1 MSGTLRMRVFLVVLL
16 IGSAAYM
23 LRDTISY
30 YTMDD
35 TEKEALIE
43 TGEMDDLR
51 RNIIHQGLD
60 LQGGMHV
67 VLEVDL
73 EELINTRVEASD
85 TEIQDLISS
94 SLAQATEEEQEF
106 FDVFAEKVEASN
118 IRLARYFPVY
128 EKGPNADVLE
138 ALEADARDAVDR
150 AEEIIRNRVD
160 QFGVSEPTI
169 QRKGDW
175 RIIVELAGISNQ
187 AQAREL
193 IQATALLEFV
203 LVQEDA
209 QLLNEVIRN
218 LDKAWAVDMGEDTVT
233 TSDAESFDGVD
244 AERSR
249 STQDDEVEDT
259 ETTEEEPTQSLAEVL
274 AGDEGDSLSITG
286 AGDINRP
293 FSSLINVGSN
303 TIWVPEENVR
313 SIKYKLQKPEIASA
327 VPSDSRLAW
336 GVSPRDI
343 TGDGRQ
349 HRALYLMKGN
359 AELTGDV
366 VTDARES
373 LGGFSGAEFVVHL
386 AMNDEGSR
394 EWTRITAGNV
404 GKRIAIVMDG
414 NVHMAGVIRDRIPDG
429 RTQIEG
435 LNDLQEAKK
444 LAVVLRAGA
453 LPAPMIIEEERT
465 IGASLG
471 ADSVSASTRAML
483 MGLALV
489 VVFMVIYYRGAGIVA
504 DMALF
509 LNLMFTLAVLS
520 TLNATLTLPGIAGLI
535 LTVGMAV
542 DANVLIFERIRE
554 ELRNAKTV
562 KKSIDDGFNR
572 ALTTIVDANLT
583 TILAAGVLWQFGTG
597 TVKGFATTLFWGI
610 LTSMITAIFITR
622 TVFMVM
628 TERKTMTKLSI

>member
-30 YTMDD
+30 YTMDE
-35 TEKEALIE
+35 TQKEALVE
-43 TGEMDDLR
+43 SGDMEKMR

-73 EELINTRVEASD
+73 EELIKTRVEDSD
-85 TEIQDLISS
+85 AEIDELISRT
-94 SLAQATEEEQEF
+94 LEDAQNNETEF
-106 FDVFAEKVEASN
+106 FQTFADNVEATN
-118 IRLARYFPVY
+118 IRLARYFPIY

-138 ALEADARDAVDR
+138 ALETDAKDAVDR

-160 QFGVSEPTI
+160 EFGVSEPTI

-175 RIIVELAGISNQ
+175 RIIVELAGISNE

-203 LVQEDA
+203 LVVEDA
-209 QLLNEVIRN
+209 QLLNEFIRN
-218 LDKAWAVDMGEDTVT
+218 IDKAWAAEMGEDVPDDTLDVVEAE
-233 TSDAESFDGVD
+233 TSSSEIA
-244 AERSR
+244 
-249 STQDDEVEDT
+249 
-259 ETTEEEPTQSLAEVL
+259 PSLADVL
-274 AGDEGDSLSITG
+274 AGDDGDSLSITG
-286 AGDINRP
+286 IGDISRP

-313 SIKYKLQKPEIASA
+313 SIKRKLKKPAILAT

-336 GVSPRDI
+336 GVSSRDI
-343 TGDGRQ
+343 SGDGLL
-349 HRALYLMKGN
+349 HRALYLMKGT

-373 LGGFSGAEFVVHL
+373 LGGFSGAEFVVHVS
-386 AMNDEGSR
+386 MNDEGSR
-394 EWTRITAGNV
+394 EWSKITAGNV

-414 NVHMAGVIRDRIPDG
+414 NVHMAGVIRDKISDG

-435 LNDLQEAKK
+435 MNDLQDAKK

-471 ADSVSASTRAML
+471 ADSVAAGTRAT
-483 MGLALV
+483 V
-489 VVFMVIYYRGAGIVA
+489 VGFIIVIIFMAIYYRGAGLVA
-504 DMALF
+504 DIALF
-509 LNLMFTLAVLS
+509 LNLAFTLAVLS
-520 TLNATLTLPGIAGLI
+520 TLNATMTLPGIAGLI

-583 TILAAGVLWQFGTG
+583 TILAAGVLWQFGSG
-597 TVKGFATTLFWGI
+597 TIKGFATTLFWGI
-610 LTSMITAIFITR
+610 LTSMITAIFVTR

-628 TERKTMTKLSI
+628 TERKTM

>member
-16 IGSAAYM
+16 VGSAAYM
-23 LRDTISY
+23 LKDTISY
-30 YTMDD
+30 YTMDE
-35 TEKEALIE
+35 TQKQALIE
-43 TGEMDDLR
+43 SGELDDMR

-73 EELINTRVEASD
+73 EELIKTRVEDSD
-85 TEIQDLISS
+85 AEIEALIST
-94 SLAQATEEEQEF
+94 SLAQAQAEELEF
-106 FDVFAEKVEASN
+106 FPTFTKNVNATN
-118 IRLARYFPVY
+118 IRLARYFPIY
-128 EKGPNADVLE
+128 EKGPNADVLD
-138 ALEADARDAVDR
+138 ALEADAKDAVDR

-160 QFGVSEPTI
+160 QFGVSEPII
-169 QRKGDW
+169 QRKGSW
-175 RIIVELAGISNQ
+175 RIVVELAGISNQ

-203 LVQEDA
+203 LVQEDP
-209 QLLNEVIRN
+209 QLLDEVIRN
-218 LDKAWAVDMGEDTVT
+218 IDKAWV
-233 TSDAESFDGVD
+233 AEM
-244 AERSR
+244 
-249 STQDDEVEDT
+249 DDESAEEDSEMVVADT
-259 ETTEEEPTQSLAEVL
+259 AAAELAVPSLADVL
-274 AGDEGDSLSITG
+274 SGADGDSLSITG
-286 AGDINRP
+286 TGDASRP

-313 SIKYKLQKPEIASA
+313 SIKRKLEHPNIARA
-327 VPSDSRLAW
+327 VSSDSRLAW
-336 GVSPRDI
+336 GVTPRDI
-343 TGDGRQ
+343 TGDGRM
-349 HRALYLMKGN
+349 HRALYLMKST

-373 LGGFSGAEFVVHL
+373 LGGFSGAEFVVHVD
-386 AMNDEGSR
+386 MNDEGSR
-394 EWTRITAGNV
+394 EWTKITAGNV

-414 NVHMAGVIRDRIPDG
+414 NVHMAGVIRDKIADG

-435 LNDLQEAKK
+435 MNDLQDAKK

-453 LPAPMIIEEERT
+453 LPAPMIIQEERT

-471 ADSVSASTRAML
+471 ADSVAAGTRATVF
-483 MGLALV
+483 GFILV
-489 VVFMVIYYRGAGIVA
+489 IIFMAIYYRGAGLVA
-504 DMALF
+504 DLALF
-509 LNLMFTLAVLS
+509 LNLGFTLAVLS

-554 ELRNAKTV
+554 ELRNGKTV
-562 KKSIDDGFNR
+562 KKAIDDGFNR

-583 TILAAGVLWQFGTG
+583 TILAAGVLWQFGSG

-622 TVFMVM
+622 TIFMVL

>member
-16 IGSAAYM
+16 VGSAAYM
-23 LRDTISY
+23 LKDTISY
-30 YTMDD
+30 YTMDE
-35 TEKEALIE
+35 TQKQALIE
-43 TGEMDDLR
+43 SGELDDMR

-73 EELINTRVEASD
+73 EELIKTRVEDSD
-85 TEIQDLISS
+85 AEIEALIST
-94 SLAQATEEEQEF
+94 SLAEAQTEEAEF
-106 FDVFAEKVEASN
+106 FPTFTKNVNATN
-118 IRLARYFPVY
+118 IRLARYFPIY
-128 EKGPNADVLE
+128 EKGPNADVLD
-138 ALEADARDAVDR
+138 ALEADAKDAVDR

-160 QFGVSEPTI
+160 QFGVSEPII
-169 QRKGDW
+169 QRKGSW
-175 RIIVELAGISNQ
+175 RIVVELAGISNQ

-203 LVQEDA
+203 LVQEDP
-209 QLLNEVIRN
+209 QLLDEVIRN
-218 LDKAWAVDMGEDTVT
+218 IDKAWV
-233 TSDAESFDGVD
+233 AEM
-244 AERSR
+244 
-249 STQDDEVEDT
+249 DDESAEEDSEMVVADT
-259 ETTEEEPTQSLAEVL
+259 AAAELAVPSLADVL
-274 AGDEGDSLSITG
+274 SGADGDSLSITG
-286 AGDINRP
+286 TGDASRP

-313 SIKYKLQKPEIASA
+313 SIKRKLEHPNIARA
-327 VPSDSRLAW
+327 VSSDSRLAW
-336 GVSPRDI
+336 GVTPRDI
-343 TGDGRQ
+343 TGDGRM
-349 HRALYLMKGN
+349 HRALYLMKST

-373 LGGFSGAEFVVHL
+373 LGGFSGAEFVVHVD
-386 AMNDEGSR
+386 MNDEGSR
-394 EWTRITAGNV
+394 EWTKITAGNV

-414 NVHMAGVIRDRIPDG
+414 NVHMAGVIRDKIADG

-435 LNDLQEAKK
+435 MNDLQDAKK

-453 LPAPMIIEEERT
+453 LPAPMIIQEERT

-471 ADSVSASTRAML
+471 ADSVAAGTRATVF
-483 MGLALV
+483 GFILV
-489 VVFMVIYYRGAGIVA
+489 IIFMAIYYRGAGLVA
-504 DMALF
+504 DLALF
-509 LNLMFTLAVLS
+509 LNLGFTLAVLS

-554 ELRNAKTV
+554 ELRNGKTV
-562 KKSIDDGFNR
+562 KKAIDDGFNR

-583 TILAAGVLWQFGTG
+583 TILAAGVLWQFGSG

-622 TVFMVM
+622 TIFMVL

>member
-1 MSGTLRMRVFLVVLL
+1 MSGTLRMRVFLVILL
-16 IGSAAYM
+16 IGSAFYM

-30 YTMDD
+30 YTMSE
-35 TEKEALIE
+35 TEMEASVE
-43 TGEMDDLR
+43 SGELDEIR

-73 EELINTRVEASD
+73 DELIKTRVEGSDQTIDRLITESLEEASENEVD
-85 TEIQDLISS
+85 
-94 SLAQATEEEQEF
+94 F
-106 FDVFAEKVEASN
+106 FKLFGQKVEAQN
-118 IRLARYFPVY
+118 LRLARYFPIY
-128 EKGPNADVLE
+128 EKGPNADVLD
-138 ALEADARDAVDR
+138 ALEADAKDAVDR

-160 QFGVSEPTI
+160 EFGVAEPTI
-169 QRKGDW
+169 QRQGSW
-175 RIIVELAGISNQ
+175 RIVVELAGISNQ

-203 LVQEDA
+203 LVQEDS

-218 LDKAWAVDMGEDTVT
+218 VDKAWAAEMGEDT
-233 TSDAESFDGVD
+233 S
-244 AERSR
+244 
-249 STQDDEVEDT
+249 EVVEELDEDT
-259 ETTEEEPTQSLAEVL
+259 ESEGTADTTLASDTETEEEVAPSLADVL
-274 AGDEGDSLSITG
+274 AGDDGDSLSITG
-286 AGDINRP
+286 AGDVNRP
-293 FSSLINVGSN
+293 FSSLIVVGSN

-313 SIKYKLQKPEIASA
+313 SIKRKLDNPNIASA
-327 VPSDSRLAW
+327 IPHDSRLAW
-336 GVSPRDI
+336 GVASRDI

-349 HRALYLMKGN
+349 HRALYLMKDE

-373 LGGFSGAEFVVHL
+373 LGGFSGAEFVVHVS
-386 AMNDEGSR
+386 MNDEGSR
-394 EWTRITAGNV
+394 EWSRITGGNV
-404 GKRIAIVMDG
+404 GNRIAIVMDG
-414 NVHMAGVIRDRIPDG
+414 NVHMAGVIRDKISDG

-435 LNDLQEAKK
+435 MNDLQDAKK

-453 LPAPMIIEEERT
+453 LPAPMVIEEERT
-465 IGASLG
+465 VGASLG
-471 ADSVSASTRAML
+471 ADSVSASTRAMII
-483 MGLALV
+483 GFILV
-489 VVFMVIYYRGAGIVA
+489 IVFMAVYYRGAGLIA
-504 DMALF
+504 DFALF
-509 LNLMFTLAVLS
+509 LNLVFTLAVLS

-562 KKSIDDGFNR
+562 KKSIDDGFGR

-583 TILAAGVLWQFGTG
+583 TILAAGVLWQFGSG
-597 TVKGFATTLFWGI
+597 TIKGFATTLFWGI
-610 LTSMITAIFITR
+610 LTSMITAIFVTR
-622 TVFMVM
+622 TVFMIM

>member
-1 MSGTLRMRVFLVVLL
+1 MSGNLRMRVFLVVLL
-16 IGSAAYM
+16 IGSAGYM
-23 LRDTISY
+23 LKDTISY
-30 YTMDD
+30 YTMSE
-35 TEKEALIE
+35 TQKEALIE
-43 TGEMDDLR
+43 SGELDEIR
-51 RNIIHQGLD
+51 KNIIHQGLD

-73 EELINTRVEASD
+73 EKLIKTRVED
-85 TEIQDLISS
+85 GDDEIDALITS
-94 SLAQATEEEQEF
+94 SLQEAQDNELEF
-106 FDVFAEKVEASN
+106 FPTFTRNVNATN

-128 EKGPNADVLE
+128 EKGPNSDVLD
-138 ALEADARDAVDR
+138 ALEADAKDAVDR

-169 QRKGDW
+169 QRSGAW
-175 RIIVELAGISNQ
+175 RIVVELAGISNQ

-203 LVQEDA
+203 LIQEDA
-209 QLLNEVIRN
+209 QLLDEVIRN
-218 LDKAWAVDMGEDTVT
+218 IDKAWAADMGDETLEDSTADMLS
-233 TSDAESFDGVD
+233 SDTALDES
-244 AERSR
+244 A
-249 STQDDEVEDT
+249 
-259 ETTEEEPTQSLAEVL
+259 PSLADVL
-274 AGDEGDSLSITG
+274 SGDAGDSLSITG
-286 AGDINRP
+286 TGDVGRP

-313 SIKYKLQKPEIASA
+313 SIKRKLEKPAMAAA
-327 VPSDSRLAW
+327 VSSDSRLAW

-343 TGDGRQ
+343 TGDGRM
-349 HRALYLMKGN
+349 HRALYLMK
-359 AELTGDV
+359 ATPELTGDV

-386 AMNDEGSR
+386 NMNDEGSR
-394 EWTRITAGNV
+394 EWTKITAGNV

-414 NVHMAGVIRDRIPDG
+414 NVHMAGVIRDKIADG

-435 LNDLQEAKK
+435 MNDLQDAKK

-453 LPAPMIIEEERT
+453 LPAPMNIEEERT

-471 ADSVSASTRAML
+471 ADSVADGTRATVI
-483 MGLALV
+483 GFILV
-489 VVFMVIYYRGAGIVA
+489 IIFMAIYYRGSGLIA
-504 DMALF
+504 DFALI
-509 LNLMFTLAVLS
+509 LNLGFTLAVLS

-562 KKSIDDGFNR
+562 KKAIDDGFNR

-583 TILAAGVLWQFGTG
+583 TILAAGVLWQFGSG

-622 TVFMVM
+622 TIFMVL

>member
-30 YTMDD
+30 YTMDE
-35 TEKEALIE
+35 TQKEALIE
-43 TGEMDDLR
+43 SGKMENIR
-51 RNIIHQGLD
+51 KNIIHQGLD

-73 EELINTRVEASD
+73 EELIKTRVEDGDA
-85 TEIQDLISS
+85 EINDLISS
-94 SLAQATEEEQEF
+94 SLEEAQNNETEF
-106 FDVFAEKVEASN
+106 FSTFGKNVDATN
-118 IRLARYFPVY
+118 IRLARYFPIY
-128 EKGPNADVLE
+128 EKGPNSDVLD
-138 ALEADARDAVDR
+138 ALEADAKDAVDR

-169 QRKGDW
+169 QRQGAW
-175 RIIVELAGISNQ
+175 RIVVELAGISNQ

-203 LVQEDA
+203 LVQEDP
-209 QLLNEVIRN
+209 QLLDEVIRN
-218 LDKAWAVDMGEDTVT
+218 IDKAWAREMG
-233 TSDAESFDGVD
+233 
-244 AERSR
+244 
-249 STQDDEVEDT
+249 DEVPEDST
-259 ETTEEEPTQSLAEVL
+259 EAVAADTSEETSAPSLADVL
-274 AGDEGDSLSITG
+274 SGDDGDSLSITG
-286 AGDINRP
+286 TGDLNRP

-313 SIKYKLQKPEIASA
+313 SIKRKLEKPAIAA
-327 VPSDSRLAW
+327 AISDESKLAW
-336 GVSPRDI
+336 GVSTRDI
-343 TGDGRQ
+343 TGDGRL
-349 HRALYLMKGN
+349 HRALYLMKSS

-386 AMNDEGSR
+386 SMNDEGSR
-394 EWTRITAGNV
+394 EWTKITAGNV

-414 NVHMAGVIRDRIPDG
+414 NVHMAGVIRDKISDG

-435 LNDLQEAKK
+435 MNDLQDAKK

-471 ADSVSASTRAML
+471 ADSVADSTRATL
-483 MGLALV
+483 VGFILV
-489 VVFMVIYYRGAGIVA
+489 VIFMAVYYRGAGLIA
-504 DMALF
+504 DIALF
-509 LNLMFTLAVLS
+509 LNLGFTLAVLS

-583 TILAAGVLWQFGTG
+583 TILAAGVLWQFGSG
-597 TVKGFATTLFWGI
+597 TIKGFATTLFWGI

-622 TVFMVM
+622 TIFMVL

>member
-1 MSGTLRMRVFLVVLL
+1 MSGTLRMRVFLIVLL
-16 IGSAAYM
+16 IGVAAYM
-23 LRDTISY
+23 LRDTVSY

-35 TEKEALIE
+35 TEKQALIE
-43 TGEMDDLR
+43 SGGMDELR

-73 EELINTRVEASD
+73 EELINTRVEGSD
-85 TEIQDLISS
+85 KEIEDLIAS
-94 SLAQATEEEQEF
+94 SLKLAREEEMDF
-106 FDVFAEKVEASN
+106 FSVFGNKVAASN

-128 EKGPNADVLE
+128 EKGPNADVLD
-138 ALEADARDAVDR
+138 ALEADAKDAVDR

-169 QRKGDW
+169 QRQGDW
-175 RIIVELAGISNQ
+175 RVIVELAGISNQ

-203 LVQEDA
+203 LIQEDP
-209 QLLNEVIRN
+209 QLLNEMIRN
-218 LDKAWAVDMGEDTVT
+218 LDKAWATDMGD
-233 TSDAESFDGVD
+233 SSAAESFDS
-244 AERSR
+244 A
-249 STQDDEVEDT
+249 QDDASEEIPVGEETPAED
-259 ETTEEEPTQSLAEVL
+259 TQSLADILSGE
-274 AGDEGDSLSITG
+274 EGDSLSITG
-286 AGDINRP
+286 SGDINRP

-313 SIKYKLQKPEIASA
+313 SIKYKLEKPEIAA
-327 VPSDSRLAW
+327 AIPADSRVAW
-336 GVSPRDI
+336 GVSSRDI

-349 HRALYLMKGN
+349 HRALYLMKET

-373 LGGFSGAEFVVHL
+373 LGGFSGAEFVVHVS
-386 AMNDEGSR
+386 MNDEGSR

-414 NVHMAGVIRDRIPDG
+414 KVHMAGVIRGRIPDG

-453 LPAPMIIEEERT
+453 LPAPMVIEEERT

-471 ADSVSASTRAML
+471 ADSVTSSTRAML
-483 MGLALV
+483 IGFALV
-489 VVFMVIYYRGAGIVA
+489 IVFMVVYYRGAGLVA

-509 LNLMFTLAVLS
+509 LNLMFTLSVLS
-520 TLNATLTLPGIAGLI
+520 VLNATLTLPGIAGLI

-583 TILAAGVLWQFGTG
+583 TILAAGVLWQFGSG
-597 TVKGFATTLFWGI
+597 TIKGFATTLFWGI

-628 TERKTMTKLSI
+628 TERKTMTKMSI

>member
-1 MSGTLRMRVFLVVLL
+1 MSGTLRMRVFLIVLL
-16 IGSAAYM
+16 VRSAAYM
-23 LRDTISY
+23 LSDTIRY
-30 YTMDD
+30 YSMDE
-35 TEKEALIE
+35 TQKEALIE
-43 TGEMDDLR
+43 SGEMEELR

-73 EELINTRVEASD
+73 EELVKTRVEGND
-85 TEIQDLISS
+85 EVIDDLIAS
-94 SLAQATEEEQEF
+94 SLREAEEQETDF
-106 FDVFAEKVEASN
+106 FATFSSKVEAAN

-128 EKGPNADVLE
+128 EKGPNSDVLD
-138 ALEADARDAVDR
+138 ALESDAKDAVDR

-169 QRKGDW
+169 QRQGDW

-203 LVQEDA
+203 LVSEDT

-218 LDKAWAVDMGEDTVT
+218 IDKVWAADMGDDTTAVS
-233 TSDAESFDGVD
+233 TSSEA
-244 AERSR
+244 
-249 STQDDEVEDT
+249 TDENLDEAA
-259 ETTEEEPTQSLAEVL
+259 PSLADVI
-274 AGDEGDSLSITG
+274 AGDNSDSLSITG
-286 AGDINRP
+286 TGDINRP
-293 FSSLINVGSN
+293 FSSLINIGSN

-313 SIKYKLQKPEIASA
+313 SIKYKFSKPNIAA
-327 VPSDSRLAW
+327 AIPSDNRLAW
-336 GVSPRDI
+336 GVSTRDI
-343 TGDGRQ
+343 TGDGRL
-349 HRALYLMKGN
+349 HRALYLMKGTP
-359 AELTGDV
+359 ELTGDV

-386 AMNDEGSR
+386 SMNDEGSR
-394 EWTRITAGNV
+394 EWTKITAGNV

-414 NVHMAGVIRDRIPDG
+414 NVHMAGVIRDRIADG

-435 LNDLQEAKK
+435 MNDLQDAKK

-453 LPAPMIIEEERT
+453 LPAPMIIQEERT

-471 ADSVSASTRAML
+471 ADSVTASTRATL
-483 MGLALV
+483 IGFALV
-489 VVFMVIYYRGAGIVA
+489 IVFMVVYYKGAGLIA
-504 DMALF
+504 DVALF
-509 LNLMFTLAVLS
+509 LNLTFTLAVLS

-583 TILAAGVLWQFGTG
+583 TILAAGVLWQFGSG
-597 TVKGFATTLFWGI
+597 TIKGFATTLFWGI

>member
-1 MSGTLRMRVFLVVLL
+1 MSGNLRMRVFLVVLL
-16 IGSAAYM
+16 VGSAAYM

-30 YTMDD
+30 YTMDE
-35 TEKEALIE
+35 TQREALIE
-43 TGEMDDLR
+43 SGEMDEMR
-51 RNIIHQGLD
+51 KNIIHQGLD

-73 EELINTRVEASD
+73 EELIKTRVEDSD
-85 TEIQDLISS
+85 AEIDALISN
-94 SLAQATEEEQEF
+94 SLDEAQNNESEF
-106 FDVFAEKVEASN
+106 FPTFAKNVNATN
-118 IRLARYFPVY
+118 IRLARYFPIY
-128 EKGPNADVLE
+128 EKGPNSDVMD
-138 ALEADARDAVDR
+138 ALEADAKDAVDR

-169 QRKGDW
+169 QRQGAW
-175 RIIVELAGISNQ
+175 RIVVELAGISNQ

-203 LVQEDA
+203 LVHEDP
-209 QLLNEVIRN
+209 QLLDEVIRN
-218 LDKAWAVDMGEDTVT
+218 IDKAWAADMGEEISEDSTDIVAEADTT
-233 TSDAESFDGVD
+233 VD
-244 AERSR
+244 
-249 STQDDEVEDT
+249 
-259 ETTEEEPTQSLAEVL
+259 ETPSLADVL
-274 AGDEGDSLSITG
+274 SGDEGDSLSITG
-286 AGDINRP
+286 TGDVGRP

-313 SIKYKLQKPEIASA
+313 SIKRKLEKPAIAAA
-327 VPSDSRLAW
+327 VSSDSKLAW

-343 TGDGRQ
+343 TGDGRM
-349 HRALYLMKGN
+349 HRALYLMKGT

-386 AMNDEGSR
+386 SMNDEGSR
-394 EWTRITAGNV
+394 EWTKITAGNV

-414 NVHMAGVIRDRIPDG
+414 NVHMAGVIRDKIADG

-435 LNDLQEAKK
+435 MNDLQDAKK

-453 LPAPMIIEEERT
+453 LPAPMVIEEERT

-471 ADSVSASTRAML
+471 ADSVAAGTQATVFGFILVVIFMAIYYKGA
-483 MGLALV
+483 GLVADIALV
-489 VVFMVIYYRGAGIVA
+489 
-504 DMALF
+504 
-509 LNLMFTLAVLS
+509 LNLGFTLAVLS

-583 TILAAGVLWQFGTG
+583 TILAAGVLWQFGSG

-610 LTSMITAIFITR
+610 LCSMVTAIFITR
-622 TVFMVM
+622 TIFMVM

>member
-16 IGSAAYM
+16 VGAAAYM

-35 TEKEALIE
+35 TQKEALIE
-43 TGEMDDLR
+43 SGEMDEIR
-51 RNIIHQGLD
+51 KNIIHQGLD

-73 EELINTRVEASD
+73 EELINTRVED
-85 TEIQDLISS
+85 GDDEIKELISR
-94 SLAQATEEEQEF
+94 SLSEAQESETEF
-106 FDVFAEKVEASN
+106 FPTFAKNVNATN
-118 IRLARYFPVY
+118 IRLARYFPIY
-128 EKGPNADVLE
+128 EKGPNADVLD
-138 ALEADARDAVDR
+138 ALEADAKDAVDR

-169 QRKGDW
+169 QRQGDW
-175 RIIVELAGISNQ
+175 RIVVELAGISNQ

-203 LVQEDA
+203 LVQEDP
-209 QLLNEVIRN
+209 QLLDEVIRN
-218 LDKAWAVDMGEDTVT
+218 IDKAWAAELGEDT
-233 TSDAESFDGVD
+233 TSAAAEESFADTT
-244 AERSR
+244 A
-249 STQDDEVEDT
+249 DEAA
-259 ETTEEEPTQSLAEVL
+259 PSLADIL
-274 AGDEGDSLSITG
+274 AGEEGDTLSVTG
-286 AGDINRP
+286 TGDASRP

-313 SIKYKLQKPEIASA
+313 SIKRKLETSAIAAA
-327 VPSDSRLAW
+327 VPSDSKLAW

-343 TGDGRQ
+343 TGDGRM
-349 HRALYLMKGN
+349 HRALYLMKGS

-386 AMNDEGSR
+386 SMNDEGAR
-394 EWTRITAGNV
+394 EWTKITAGNV

-414 NVHMAGVIRDRIPDG
+414 NVHMAGVIRDKISDG

-435 LNDLQEAKK
+435 MNDLQDAKK

-453 LPAPMIIEEERT
+453 LPAPMVIEEERT

-471 ADSVSASTRAML
+471 ADSVAAGTRATVF
-483 MGLALV
+483 GFILV
-489 VVFMVIYYRGAGIVA
+489 IIFMAVYYRGAGLVA
-504 DMALF
+504 DVALF
-509 LNLMFTLAVLS
+509 LNLAFTLAVLS

-554 ELRNAKTV
+554 ELRNGKTV

-583 TILAAGVLWQFGTG
+583 TILAAGVLWQFGSG
-597 TVKGFATTLFWGI
+597 TIKGFATTLFWGI
-610 LTSMITAIFITR
+610 LTSMVTAIFITR
-622 TVFMVM
+622 TIFMVL
-628 TERKTMTKLSI
+628 TERKTMTKMSI

>member
-1 MSGTLRMRVFLVVLL
+1 MSGPLRMRVFLVVLL
-16 IGSAAYM
+16 VGAAAYM

-30 YTMDD
+30 YTMDE
-35 TEKEALIE
+35 TQKQTLIE
-43 TGEMDDLR
+43 SGEMDDIR
-51 RNIIHQGLD
+51 KNIIHKGLD

-73 EELINTRVEASD
+73 EELIKTRVEDGDA
-85 TEIQDLISS
+85 EIDALISN
-94 SLAQATEEEQEF
+94 SLEEAQNNETEF
-106 FDVFAEKVEASN
+106 FPTFAKNVEATN
-118 IRLARYFPVY
+118 IRLARYFPIY
-128 EKGPNADVLE
+128 EKGPNSDVLD
-138 ALEADARDAVDR
+138 ALEADAKDAVDR

-169 QRKGDW
+169 QRKGAW
-175 RIIVELAGISNQ
+175 RIVVELAGITNQ

-203 LVQEDA
+203 LVQEDP
-209 QLLNEVIRN
+209 QLLDEVIRN
-218 LDKAWAVDMGEDTVT
+218 IDKAWAADMGEETPEDSTEVVADTSV
-233 TSDAESFDGVD
+233 DES
-244 AERSR
+244 A
-249 STQDDEVEDT
+249 
-259 ETTEEEPTQSLAEVL
+259 PSLADILSGE
-274 AGDEGDSLSITG
+274 EGDSLSITG
-286 AGDINRP
+286 TGDVGRP

-313 SIKYKLQKPEIASA
+313 SVKRKLTKPTIAAA
-327 VPSDSRLAW
+327 VSSDSKLAW

-343 TGDGRQ
+343 TGDGRM
-349 HRALYLMKGN
+349 HRALYLMKGT

-386 AMNDEGSR
+386 SMNDEGSR
-394 EWTRITAGNV
+394 EWTKITAGNV

-414 NVHMAGVIRDRIPDG
+414 NVHMAGVIRDKIADG

-435 LNDLQEAKK
+435 MNDLQDAKK

-453 LPAPMIIEEERT
+453 LPAPMLIEEERT

-471 ADSVSASTRAML
+471 ADSVAAGTQATVF
-483 MGLALV
+483 GFILV
-489 VVFMVIYYRGAGIVA
+489 VIFMAIYYKGAGLIADVA
-504 DMALF
+504 LI
-509 LNLMFTLAVLS
+509 LNLGFTLAVLS

-583 TILAAGVLWQFGTG
+583 TILAAGVLWQFGSG

-610 LTSMITAIFITR
+610 LCSMVTAIFITR
-622 TVFMVM
+622 TIFMVM

>member
-1 MSGTLRMRVFLVVLL
+1 MSGNLRMRVFLVVLL

-23 LRDTISY
+23 LKDTISY

-35 TEKEALIE
+35 TQKQALIE
-43 TGEMDDLR
+43 SGDMEKIR

-67 VLEVDL
+67 VMEVDL
-73 EELINTRVEASD
+73 EELIKTRVEDGDAVIDELITRSLQEA
-85 TEIQDLISS
+85 TSNEQDFF
-94 SLAQATEEEQEF
+94 ATF
-106 FDVFAEKVEASN
+106 ASN
-118 IRLARYFPVY
+118 VETANLRLARYFPIY
-128 EKGPNADVLE
+128 EKGPNADVMD
-138 ALEADARDAVDR
+138 ALESDAKDAVDR

-160 QFGVSEPTI
+160 EFGVSEPTI
-169 QRKGDW
+169 QRQGDW

-203 LVQEDA
+203 LIQEDT
-209 QLLNEVIRN
+209 QLLNEAIRN
-218 LDKAWAVDMGEDTVT
+218 IDKAWAADM
-233 TSDAESFDGVD
+233 S
-244 AERSR
+244 
-249 STQDDEVEDT
+249 DDEISPEDI
-259 ETTEEEPTQSLAEVL
+259 ETAALDSVEEEAAPSLADIL
-274 AGDEGDSLSITG
+274 SGDDGDSLSITG
-286 AGDINRP
+286 TGDINRP

-313 SIKYKLQKPEIASA
+313 SIKQKLKKPTIAS
-327 VPSDSRLAW
+327 VIPMDSRLAW
-336 GVSPRDI
+336 GVATRDI
-343 TGDGRQ
+343 TGNGTL
-349 HRALYLMKGN
+349 HRALYLMKGT
-359 AELTGDV
+359 AELNGEV

-373 LGGFSGAEFVVHL
+373 LGGFSGAEFVVHIS
-386 AMNDEGSR
+386 MNDEGSR
-394 EWTRITAGNV
+394 QWAKITAGNV

-414 NVHMAGVIRDRIPDG
+414 NVHMAGVIRDKISDG

-435 LNDLQEAKK
+435 MNDLQDAKK

-471 ADSVSASTRAML
+471 ADSVASATRSMVVGFL
-483 MGLALV
+483 LV
-489 VVFMVIYYRGAGIVA
+489 IVFMAVYYKGAGLIA
-504 DMALF
+504 DVALF
-509 LNLMFTLAVLS
+509 LNLAFTLAVLS

-562 KKSIDDGFNR
+562 KKAIDDGFGR

-583 TILAAGVLWQFGTG
+583 TILAAGVLWQFGSG
-597 TVKGFATTLFWGI
+597 TIKGFATTLFWGI
-610 LTSMITAIFITR
+610 LTSMVTAIFITR
-622 TVFMVM
+622 TIFMVL

>member
-1 MSGTLRMRVFLVVLL
+1 MSGPLRMRVFLVVLL
-16 IGSAAYM
+16 VGAAAYM

-35 TEKEALIE
+35 TQKEALIE
-43 TGEMDDLR
+43 SGEMDDIR
-51 RNIIHQGLD
+51 KNIIHQGLD

-73 EELINTRVEASD
+73 EELIKTRVEDGDA
-85 TEIQDLISS
+85 EIEALISS
-94 SLAQATEEEQEF
+94 SLEEAHNNETEF
-106 FDVFAEKVEASN
+106 FPTFAKNVNATN

-138 ALEADARDAVDR
+138 ALEADAKDAVDR

-169 QRKGDW
+169 QRKGAW
-175 RIIVELAGISNQ
+175 RIVVELAGITNQ

-203 LVQEDA
+203 LVQEDP
-209 QLLNEVIRN
+209 QLLDEVIRN
-218 LDKAWAVDMGEDTVT
+218 IDKAWAADMGEDTPEEA
-233 TSDAESFDGVD
+233 S
-244 AERSR
+244 
-249 STQDDEVEDT
+249 DEVLEADT
-259 ETTEEEPTQSLAEVL
+259 SAVEAAPSLADILSGE
-274 AGDEGDSLSITG
+274 EGDSLSITG
-286 AGDINRP
+286 TGDVGRP

-313 SIKYKLQKPEIASA
+313 SVKRKLAKPTIAAA
-327 VPSDSRLAW
+327 VSSDSKLAW

-343 TGDGRQ
+343 TGDGRM

-386 AMNDEGSR
+386 SMNDEGSR
-394 EWTRITAGNV
+394 EWSKITAGNV

-414 NVHMAGVIRDRIPDG
+414 NVHMAGVIRDKIADG

-435 LNDLQEAKK
+435 MNDLQDAKK

-453 LPAPMIIEEERT
+453 LPAPMLIEEERT

-471 ADSVSASTRAML
+471 ADSVAAGTNSIVF
-483 MGLALV
+483 GFILV
-489 VVFMVIYYRGAGIVA
+489 IIFMAVYYRGAGLIA
-504 DMALF
+504 DVALF
-509 LNLMFTLAVLS
+509 LNLGFTLAILS

-583 TILAAGVLWQFGTG
+583 TILAAGVLWQFGSG

-610 LTSMITAIFITR
+610 LSSMITAIFITR
-622 TVFMVM
+622 TIFMVM

>member
-16 IGSAAYM
+16 IGAAGYM
-23 LRDTISY
+23 LKDTISY
-30 YTMDD
+30 YTMSE
-35 TEKEALIE
+35 TQKEALME
-43 TGEMDDLR
+43 SGELDEIR
-51 RNIIHQGLD
+51 KNIIHQGLD

-73 EELINTRVEASD
+73 EKLIKTRVEDGDA
-85 TEIQDLISS
+85 EIDALIAN
-94 SLAQATEEEQEF
+94 SLKEAQENELEF
-106 FDVFAEKVEASN
+106 FPTFARNVNASN

-128 EKGPNADVLE
+128 EKGPNSDVLD
-138 ALEADARDAVDR
+138 ALEADAKDAVDR

-169 QRKGDW
+169 QRSGDW
-175 RIIVELAGISNQ
+175 RIVVELAGISNQ

-203 LVQEDA
+203 LIQEDP
-209 QLLNEVIRN
+209 QLLDEVIRN
-218 LDKAWAVDMGEDTVT
+218 IDKAWAADMDRDSTSADNEGSDSMLASDT
-233 TSDAESFDGVD
+233 SAAE
-244 AERSR
+244 AA
-249 STQDDEVEDT
+249 
-259 ETTEEEPTQSLAEVL
+259 PSLADVL
-274 AGDEGDSLSITG
+274 SGENGDSLSITG
-286 AGDINRP
+286 TGDVGRP

-313 SIKYKLQKPEIASA
+313 SIKRKLEKPSIAAA
-327 VPSDSRLAW
+327 VSSDSRLAW

-343 TGDGRQ
+343 TGDGRM
-349 HRALYLMKGN
+349 HRALYLMK
-359 AELTGDV
+359 ATPELTGDV

-386 AMNDEGSR
+386 SMNDEGSR
-394 EWTRITAGNV
+394 EWTKITAGNV

-414 NVHMAGVIRDRIPDG
+414 NVHMAGVIRDKISDG

-435 LNDLQEAKK
+435 MNDLQDAKK

-453 LPAPMIIEEERT
+453 LPAPMNIEEERT

-471 ADSVSASTRAML
+471 ADSVTAGTRATVI
-483 MGLALV
+483 GFILV
-489 VVFMVIYYRGAGIVA
+489 IIFMAIYYKGSGLIA
-504 DMALF
+504 DFALF
-509 LNLMFTLAVLS
+509 LNLGFTLAVLS

-583 TILAAGVLWQFGTG
+583 TILAAGVLWQFGSG

-622 TVFMVM
+622 TIFMVL

>member
-23 LRDTISY
+23 LKDTISY
-30 YTMDD
+30 YTMDE
-35 TEKEALIE
+35 TQKEALIE
-43 TGEMDDLR
+43 SGEMDEIR
-51 RNIIHQGLD
+51 KNIIHKGLD

-73 EELINTRVEASD
+73 EELIKTRVEDNDA
-85 TEIQDLISS
+85 EIDALISS
-94 SLAQATEEEQEF
+94 SLEEAQNNETDFFPTFAKNVDAT
-106 FDVFAEKVEASN
+106 N
-118 IRLARYFPVY
+118 IRLARYFPIY
-128 EKGPNADVLE
+128 EKGPNSDVMD
-138 ALEADARDAVDR
+138 ALEADAKDAVDR

-169 QRKGDW
+169 QRQGAW
-175 RIIVELAGISNQ
+175 RIVVELAGISNQ

-203 LVQEDA
+203 LVHEDP
-209 QLLNEVIRN
+209 QLLDEVIRN
-218 LDKAWAVDMGEDTVT
+218 IDKAWAADMGEDTTSIEEVTADT
-233 TSDAESFDGVD
+233 TSDEA
-244 AERSR
+244 A
-249 STQDDEVEDT
+249 
-259 ETTEEEPTQSLAEVL
+259 PSLADVL
-274 AGDEGDSLSITG
+274 SGEEGDSLSITG
-286 AGDINRP
+286 TGDVGRP

-313 SIKYKLQKPEIASA
+313 SIKRKLEKPSIAAA
-327 VPSDSRLAW
+327 VSSDSKLAW

-343 TGDGRQ
+343 TGDGRM
-349 HRALYLMKGN
+349 HRALYLMKGT

-386 AMNDEGSR
+386 SMNDEGSR
-394 EWTRITAGNV
+394 EWTKITAGNV

-414 NVHMAGVIRDRIPDG
+414 NVHMAGVIRDKIADG

-435 LNDLQEAKK
+435 MNDLQDAKK

-453 LPAPMIIEEERT
+453 LPAPMVIEEERT

-471 ADSVSASTRAML
+471 ADSVAAGTNSIVF
-483 MGLALV
+483 GFILV
-489 VVFMVIYYRGAGIVA
+489 IIFMAVYYRGAGLIA
-504 DMALF
+504 DVALF
-509 LNLMFTLAVLS
+509 LNLGFTLAILS

-583 TILAAGVLWQFGTG
+583 TILAAGVLWQFGSG

-610 LTSMITAIFITR
+610 LSSMITAIFITR
-622 TVFMVM
+622 TIFMVM

>member
-1 MSGTLRMRVFLVVLL
+1 MSGTLRMRVFLIVLL
-16 IGSAAYM
+16 VGSAAYM
-23 LRDTISY
+23 LSDTIRY
-30 YTMDD
+30 YSMDE
-35 TEKEALIE
+35 TQKEALIE
-43 TGEMDDLR
+43 SGEMEELR

-73 EELINTRVEASD
+73 EELVKTRVEAND
-85 TEIQDLISS
+85 EVIDGLIAS
-94 SLAQATEEEQEF
+94 SLQEAEEQESDF
-106 FDVFAEKVEASN
+106 FATFSNKVEAAN

-128 EKGPNADVLE
+128 EKGPNSDVLD
-138 ALEADARDAVDR
+138 ALESDAKDAVDR

-169 QRKGDW
+169 QRQGDW

-203 LVQEDA
+203 LVSEDT

-218 LDKAWAVDMGEDTVT
+218 IDKVWAADMGDDTTAVS
-233 TSDAESFDGVD
+233 TSSEA
-244 AERSR
+244 
-249 STQDDEVEDT
+249 TDENLDEAA
-259 ETTEEEPTQSLAEVL
+259 PSLADVI
-274 AGDEGDSLSITG
+274 AGDNSDSLSITG
-286 AGDINRP
+286 TGDINRP
-293 FSSLINVGSN
+293 FSSLINIGSN

-313 SIKYKLQKPEIASA
+313 SIKYKFSKPNIAA
-327 VPSDSRLAW
+327 AIPSDNRLAW
-336 GVSPRDI
+336 GVSTRDI
-343 TGDGRQ
+343 TGDGRL
-349 HRALYLMKGN
+349 HRALYLMKGTP
-359 AELTGDV
+359 ELTGDV

-386 AMNDEGSR
+386 SMNDEGSR
-394 EWTRITAGNV
+394 EWTKITAGNV

-414 NVHMAGVIRDRIPDG
+414 NVHMAGVIRDRIADG

-435 LNDLQEAKK
+435 MNDLQDAKK

-453 LPAPMIIEEERT
+453 LPAPMIIQEERT

-471 ADSVSASTRAML
+471 ADSVTASTRATL
-483 MGLALV
+483 IGFALV
-489 VVFMVIYYRGAGIVA
+489 IVFMVVYYKGAGLIA
-504 DMALF
+504 DVALF
-509 LNLMFTLAVLS
+509 LNLTFTLAVLS

-583 TILAAGVLWQFGTG
+583 TILAAGVLWQFGSG
-597 TVKGFATTLFWGI
+597 TIKGFATTLFWGI

-622 TVFMVM
+622 TIFMVM

>member
-30 YTMDD
+30 YTMDE
-35 TEKEALIE
+35 TQKEALVE
-43 TGEMDDLR
+43 SGDMEKMR

-73 EELINTRVEASD
+73 EELIKTRVEDSD
-85 TEIQDLISS
+85 AEIDELISRT
-94 SLAQATEEEQEF
+94 LEDAQNNETEF
-106 FDVFAEKVEASN
+106 FQTFADNVEATN
-118 IRLARYFPVY
+118 IRLARYFPIY

-138 ALEADARDAVDR
+138 ALETDAKDAVDR

-160 QFGVSEPTI
+160 EFGVSEPTI

-175 RIIVELAGISNQ
+175 RIIVELAGISNE

-203 LVQEDA
+203 LVVEDA
-209 QLLNEVIRN
+209 QLLNEFIRN
-218 LDKAWAVDMGEDTVT
+218 IDKAWAAEMGEDVPDDTLDVVEAE
-233 TSDAESFDGVD
+233 TSSSEIA
-244 AERSR
+244 
-249 STQDDEVEDT
+249 
-259 ETTEEEPTQSLAEVL
+259 PSLADVL
-274 AGDEGDSLSITG
+274 AGDDGDSLSITG
-286 AGDINRP
+286 IGDISRP

-313 SIKYKLQKPEIASA
+313 SIKRKLKKPAILAT

-336 GVSPRDI
+336 GVSSRDI
-343 TGDGRQ
+343 SGDGLL
-349 HRALYLMKGN
+349 HRALYLMKGT

-373 LGGFSGAEFVVHL
+373 LGGFSGAEFVVHVS
-386 AMNDEGSR
+386 MNDEGSR
-394 EWTRITAGNV
+394 EWSKITAGNV

-414 NVHMAGVIRDRIPDG
+414 NVHMAGVIRDKISDG

-435 LNDLQEAKK
+435 MNDLQDAKK

-471 ADSVSASTRAML
+471 ADSVAAGTRAT
-483 MGLALV
+483 V
-489 VVFMVIYYRGAGIVA
+489 VGFIIVIIFMAIYYRGAGLVA
-504 DMALF
+504 DIALF
-509 LNLMFTLAVLS
+509 LNLAFTLAVLS
-520 TLNATLTLPGIAGLI
+520 TLNATMTLPGIAGLI

-583 TILAAGVLWQFGTG
+583 TILAAGVLWQFGSG
-597 TVKGFATTLFWGI
+597 TIKGFATTLFWGI
-610 LTSMITAIFITR
+610 LTSMITAIFVTR

>member
-1 MSGTLRMRVFLVVLL
+1 MSGNLRMRVFLVVLL

-23 LRDTISY
+23 LKDTISY

-35 TEKEALIE
+35 TQKQALIE
-43 TGEMDDLR
+43 SGDMEKIR

-67 VLEVDL
+67 VMEVDL
-73 EELINTRVEASD
+73 EELIKTRVEDGDAVIDELITRSLQEA
-85 TEIQDLISS
+85 TSNEQDFF
-94 SLAQATEEEQEF
+94 ATF
-106 FDVFAEKVEASN
+106 ASN
-118 IRLARYFPVY
+118 VETANLRLARYFPIY
-128 EKGPNADVLE
+128 EKGPNADVMD
-138 ALEADARDAVDR
+138 ALESDAKDAVDR

-160 QFGVSEPTI
+160 EFGVSEPTI
-169 QRKGDW
+169 QRQGDW

-203 LVQEDA
+203 LIQEDT
-209 QLLNEVIRN
+209 QLLNEAIRN
-218 LDKAWAVDMGEDTVT
+218 IDKAWAADMGDDEISPEDIETAALD
-233 TSDAESFDGVD
+233 SDAEE
-244 AERSR
+244 AA
-249 STQDDEVEDT
+249 
-259 ETTEEEPTQSLAEVL
+259 PSLADIL
-274 AGDEGDSLSITG
+274 SGDDGDSLSITG
-286 AGDINRP
+286 TGDINRP

-313 SIKYKLQKPEIASA
+313 SIKQKLKKPTIAS
-327 VPSDSRLAW
+327 VIPMDSRLAW
-336 GVSPRDI
+336 GVATRDI
-343 TGDGRQ
+343 TGNGTL
-349 HRALYLMKGN
+349 HRALYLMKGT
-359 AELTGDV
+359 AELNGEV

-373 LGGFSGAEFVVHL
+373 LGGFSGAEFVVHIS
-386 AMNDEGSR
+386 MNDEGSR
-394 EWTRITAGNV
+394 QWAKITAGNV

-414 NVHMAGVIRDRIPDG
+414 NVHMAGVIRDKISDG

-435 LNDLQEAKK
+435 MNDLQDAKK

-471 ADSVSASTRAML
+471 ADSVASATRSMVVGFL
-483 MGLALV
+483 LV
-489 VVFMVIYYRGAGIVA
+489 IVFMAVYYKGAGLIA
-504 DMALF
+504 DVALF
-509 LNLMFTLAVLS
+509 LNLAFTLAVLS

-562 KKSIDDGFNR
+562 KKAIDDGFGR

-583 TILAAGVLWQFGTG
+583 TILAAGVLWQFGSG
-597 TVKGFATTLFWGI
+597 TIKGFATTLFWGI
-610 LTSMITAIFITR
+610 LTSMVTAIFITR
-622 TVFMVM
+622 TIFMVL

>member
-1 MSGTLRMRVFLVVLL
+1 MSGNLRMRVFLVVLL

-23 LRDTISY
+23 LKDTISY

-35 TEKEALIE
+35 TQKQALIE
-43 TGEMDDLR
+43 SGDMEKIR

-67 VLEVDL
+67 VMEVDL
-73 EELINTRVEASD
+73 EELIKTRVEDGDAVIDELITRSLQEATD
-85 TEIQDLISS
+85 NEQDFF
-94 SLAQATEEEQEF
+94 ATF
-106 FDVFAEKVEASN
+106 ASN
-118 IRLARYFPVY
+118 VETANLRLARYFPIY
-128 EKGPNADVLE
+128 EKGPNADVMD
-138 ALEADARDAVDR
+138 ALESDAKDAVDR

-160 QFGVSEPTI
+160 EFGVSEPTI
-169 QRKGDW
+169 QRQGDW

-203 LVQEDA
+203 LIQEDT
-209 QLLNEVIRN
+209 QLLNEAIRN
-218 LDKAWAVDMGEDTVT
+218 IDKAWAADMG
-233 TSDAESFDGVD
+233 
-244 AERSR
+244 
-249 STQDDEVEDT
+249 DDEISPEDI
-259 ETTEEEPTQSLAEVL
+259 ETAALDSVEEEAAPSLADIL
-274 AGDEGDSLSITG
+274 SGDDGDSLSITG
-286 AGDINRP
+286 TGDINRP

-313 SIKYKLQKPEIASA
+313 SIKQKLKKPTIAS
-327 VPSDSRLAW
+327 VIPMDSRLAW
-336 GVSPRDI
+336 GVATRDI
-343 TGDGRQ
+343 TGNGTL
-349 HRALYLMKGN
+349 HRALYLMKGT
-359 AELTGDV
+359 AELNGEV

-373 LGGFSGAEFVVHL
+373 LGGFSGAEFVVHIS
-386 AMNDEGSR
+386 MNDEGSR
-394 EWTRITAGNV
+394 QWAKITAGNV

-414 NVHMAGVIRDRIPDG
+414 NVHMAGVIRDKISDG

-435 LNDLQEAKK
+435 MNDLQDAKK

-471 ADSVSASTRAML
+471 ADSVASATRSMVVGFL
-483 MGLALV
+483 LV
-489 VVFMVIYYRGAGIVA
+489 IVFMAVYYKGAGLIA
-504 DMALF
+504 DVALF
-509 LNLMFTLAVLS
+509 LNLAFTLAVLS

-562 KKSIDDGFNR
+562 KKAIDDGFGR

-583 TILAAGVLWQFGTG
+583 TILAAGVLWQFGSG
-597 TVKGFATTLFWGI
+597 TIKGFATTLFWGI
-610 LTSMITAIFITR
+610 LTSMVTAIFITR
-622 TVFMVM
+622 TIFMVL

>member
-1 MSGTLRMRVFLVVLL
+1 MSGTLRMRVFLIVLL
-16 IGSAAYM
+16 VGSAAYM
-23 LRDTISY
+23 LSDTIRY
-30 YTMDD
+30 YSMDE
-35 TEKEALIE
+35 TQKEALIE
-43 TGEMDDLR
+43 SGEMEELR

-73 EELINTRVEASD
+73 EELVKTRVEGND
-85 TEIQDLISS
+85 EVIDDLIAS
-94 SLAQATEEEQEF
+94 SLREAEEQETDF
-106 FDVFAEKVEASN
+106 FATFSSKVEAAN

-128 EKGPNADVLE
+128 EKGPNSDVLD
-138 ALEADARDAVDR
+138 ALESDAKDAVDR

-169 QRKGDW
+169 QRQGDW

-203 LVQEDA
+203 LVSEDT

-218 LDKAWAVDMGEDTVT
+218 IDKVWAADMGDDTTAVS
-233 TSDAESFDGVD
+233 TSSEA
-244 AERSR
+244 
-249 STQDDEVEDT
+249 TDENLDEAA
-259 ETTEEEPTQSLAEVL
+259 PSLADVI
-274 AGDEGDSLSITG
+274 AGDNSDSLSITG
-286 AGDINRP
+286 TGDINRP
-293 FSSLINVGSN
+293 FSSLINIGSN

-313 SIKYKLQKPEIASA
+313 SIKYKFSKPNIAA
-327 VPSDSRLAW
+327 AIPSDNRLAW
-336 GVSPRDI
+336 GVSTRDI
-343 TGDGRQ
+343 TGDGRL
-349 HRALYLMKGN
+349 HRALYLMKGTP
-359 AELTGDV
+359 ELTGDV

-386 AMNDEGSR
+386 SMNDEGSR
-394 EWTRITAGNV
+394 EWTKITAGNV

-414 NVHMAGVIRDRIPDG
+414 NVHMAGVIRDRIADG

-435 LNDLQEAKK
+435 MNDLQDAKK

-453 LPAPMIIEEERT
+453 LPAPMIIQEERT

-471 ADSVSASTRAML
+471 ADSVTASTRATL
-483 MGLALV
+483 IGFALV
-489 VVFMVIYYRGAGIVA
+489 IVFMVVYYKGAGLIA
-504 DMALF
+504 DVALF
-509 LNLMFTLAVLS
+509 LNLTFTLAVLS

-583 TILAAGVLWQFGTG
+583 TILAAGVLWQFGSG
-597 TVKGFATTLFWGI
+597 TIKGFATTLFWGI

-622 TVFMVM
+622 TIFMVM

>member
-1 MSGTLRMRVFLVVLL
+1 MSGTLRMRVFLIVLL
-16 IGSAAYM
+16 VGSAAYM
-23 LRDTISY
+23 LSDTIRY
-30 YTMDD
+30 YSMDE
-35 TEKEALIE
+35 TQKEALIE
-43 TGEMDDLR
+43 SGEMEELR

-73 EELINTRVEASD
+73 EELVKTRVEGND
-85 TEIQDLISS
+85 EVIDDLIAS
-94 SLAQATEEEQEF
+94 SLREAEEQETDF
-106 FDVFAEKVEASN
+106 FATFSSKVEAAN

-128 EKGPNADVLE
+128 EKGPNSDVLD
-138 ALEADARDAVDR
+138 ALESDAKDAVDR

-169 QRKGDW
+169 QRQGDW

-203 LVQEDA
+203 LVSEDT

-218 LDKAWAVDMGEDTVT
+218 IDKVWAADMGDDTTAVS
-233 TSDAESFDGVD
+233 TSSEA
-244 AERSR
+244 
-249 STQDDEVEDT
+249 TDENLDEAA
-259 ETTEEEPTQSLAEVL
+259 PSLADVI
-274 AGDEGDSLSITG
+274 AGDNSDSLSITG
-286 AGDINRP
+286 TGDINRP
-293 FSSLINVGSN
+293 FSSLINIGSN

-313 SIKYKLQKPEIASA
+313 SIKYKFSKPNIAA
-327 VPSDSRLAW
+327 AIPSDNRLAW
-336 GVSPRDI
+336 GVSTRDI
-343 TGDGRQ
+343 TGDGRL
-349 HRALYLMKGN
+349 HRALYLMKGTP
-359 AELTGDV
+359 ELTGDV

-386 AMNDEGSR
+386 SMNDEGSR
-394 EWTRITAGNV
+394 EWTKITAGNV

-414 NVHMAGVIRDRIPDG
+414 NVHMAGVIRDRIADG

-435 LNDLQEAKK
+435 MNDLQDAKK

-453 LPAPMIIEEERT
+453 LPAPMIIQEERT

-471 ADSVSASTRAML
+471 ADSVTASTRATL
-483 MGLALV
+483 IGFALV
-489 VVFMVIYYRGAGIVA
+489 IVFMVVYYKGAGLIA
-504 DMALF
+504 DVALF
-509 LNLMFTLAVLS
+509 LNLTFTLAVLS

-583 TILAAGVLWQFGTG
+583 TILAAGVLWQFGSG
-597 TVKGFATTLFWGI
+597 TIKGFATTLFWGI

>member
-1 MSGTLRMRVFLVVLL
+1 R
-16 IGSAAYM
+16 
-23 LRDTISY
+23 
-30 YTMDD
+30 
-35 TEKEALIE
+35 K
-43 TGEMDDLR
+43 
-51 RNIIHQGLD
+51 NIIHQGLD

-73 EELINTRVEASD
+73 EELIKTRVEDGDA
-85 TEIQDLISS
+85 EIDALISS
-94 SLAQATEEEQEF
+94 SLEEAQSNDVGFFSTFAANVNAT
-106 FDVFAEKVEASN
+106 N

-128 EKGPNADVLE
+128 EKGPNADVLD
-138 ALEADARDAVDR
+138 ALEADAKDAVDR

-169 QRKGDW
+169 QRQGDW
-175 RIIVELAGISNQ
+175 RIVVELAGITNQ

-203 LVQEDA
+203 LVHEDP
-209 QLLNEVIRN
+209 QLLDEVIRN
-218 LDKAWAVDMGEDTVT
+218 IDKAWAADMGEEISEDSTDIVAEADTT
-233 TSDAESFDGVD
+233 VD
-244 AERSR
+244 
-249 STQDDEVEDT
+249 
-259 ETTEEEPTQSLAEVL
+259 ETPSLADVL
-274 AGDEGDSLSITG
+274 SGDEGDSLSITG
-286 AGDINRP
+286 TGDVGRP

-313 SIKYKLQKPEIASA
+313 SIKRKLEKPAIAAA
-327 VPSDSRLAW
+327 VSSDSKLAW

-343 TGDGRQ
+343 TGDGRM
-349 HRALYLMKGN
+349 HRALYLMKGT

-386 AMNDEGSR
+386 SMNDEGSR
-394 EWTRITAGNV
+394 EWTKITAGNV

-414 NVHMAGVIRDRIPDG
+414 NVHMAGVIRDKIADG

-435 LNDLQEAKK
+435 MNDLQDAKK

-453 LPAPMIIEEERT
+453 LPAPMVIEEERT

-471 ADSVSASTRAML
+471 ADSVAAGTQATVFGFILVVIFMAIYYKGA
-483 MGLALV
+483 GLVADIALV
-489 VVFMVIYYRGAGIVA
+489 
-504 DMALF
+504 
-509 LNLMFTLAVLS
+509 LNLGFTLAVLS

-583 TILAAGVLWQFGTG
+583 TILAAGVLWQFGSG

-610 LTSMITAIFITR
+610 LCSMVTAIFITR
-622 TVFMVM
+622 TIFMVM

>member
-16 IGSAAYM
+16 VGSAAYM
-23 LRDTISY
+23 LKDTISY
-30 YTMDD
+30 YTMD
-35 TEKEALIE
+35 EAQKEALIE
-43 TGEMDDLR
+43 SGEMDDIR
-51 RNIIHQGLD
+51 KNIIHQGLD

-73 EELINTRVEASD
+73 EELIKTRVEDGDA
-85 TEIQDLISS
+85 EIDALISN
-94 SLAQATEEEQEF
+94 SLEEAQNNEAEF
-106 FDVFAEKVEASN
+106 FPTFEKNVEATN
-118 IRLARYFPVY
+118 IRLARYFPIY
-128 EKGPNADVLE
+128 EKGPNSDVMD
-138 ALEADARDAVDR
+138 ALEADAKDAVDR

-169 QRKGDW
+169 QRQGAW
-175 RIIVELAGISNQ
+175 RIVVELAGISNQ

-203 LVQEDA
+203 LVQEDP
-209 QLLNEVIRN
+209 QLLDEVIRN
-218 LDKAWAVDMGEDTVT
+218 IDKAWAADMGEETPEDSTEVVADTSV
-233 TSDAESFDGVD
+233 DES
-244 AERSR
+244 A
-249 STQDDEVEDT
+249 
-259 ETTEEEPTQSLAEVL
+259 PSLADILSGE
-274 AGDEGDSLSITG
+274 EGDSLSITG
-286 AGDINRP
+286 TGDVGRP

-313 SIKYKLQKPEIASA
+313 SVKRKLTKPTIAAA
-327 VPSDSRLAW
+327 VSSDSKLAW

-343 TGDGRQ
+343 TGDGRM
-349 HRALYLMKGN
+349 HRALYLMKGT

-386 AMNDEGSR
+386 SMNDEGSR
-394 EWTRITAGNV
+394 EWTKITAGNV

-414 NVHMAGVIRDRIPDG
+414 NVHMAGVIRDKIADG

-435 LNDLQEAKK
+435 MNDLQDAKK

-453 LPAPMIIEEERT
+453 LPAPMLIEEERT

-471 ADSVSASTRAML
+471 ADSVAAGTQATVF
-483 MGLALV
+483 GFILV
-489 VVFMVIYYRGAGIVA
+489 VIFMAIYYKGAGLIADVA
-504 DMALF
+504 LI
-509 LNLMFTLAVLS
+509 LNLGFTLAVLS

-583 TILAAGVLWQFGTG
+583 TILAAGVLWQFGSG

-610 LTSMITAIFITR
+610 LCSMVTAIFITR
-622 TVFMVM
+622 TIFMVM

>member
-16 IGSAAYM
+16 VGSAAYM

-30 YTMDD
+30 YTMDE
-35 TEKEALIE
+35 TQREALIE
-43 TGEMDDLR
+43 SGEMDEMR
-51 RNIIHQGLD
+51 KNIIHQGLD

-73 EELINTRVEASD
+73 EELIKTRVEDSD
-85 TEIQDLISS
+85 AEIDALISN
-94 SLAQATEEEQEF
+94 SLDEAQNNESEF
-106 FDVFAEKVEASN
+106 FPTFAKNVNATN
-118 IRLARYFPVY
+118 IRLARYFPIY
-128 EKGPNADVLE
+128 EKGPNSDVMD
-138 ALEADARDAVDR
+138 ALEADAKDAVDR

-169 QRKGDW
+169 QRQGAW
-175 RIIVELAGISNQ
+175 RIVVELAGISNQ

-203 LVQEDA
+203 LVHEDP
-209 QLLNEVIRN
+209 QLLDEVIRN
-218 LDKAWAVDMGEDTVT
+218 IDKAWAADMGEEISEDSTDIVAEADTT
-233 TSDAESFDGVD
+233 VD
-244 AERSR
+244 
-249 STQDDEVEDT
+249 
-259 ETTEEEPTQSLAEVL
+259 ETPSLADVL
-274 AGDEGDSLSITG
+274 SGDEGDSLSITG
-286 AGDINRP
+286 TGDVGRP

-313 SIKYKLQKPEIASA
+313 SIKRKLEKPAIAAA
-327 VPSDSRLAW
+327 VSSDSKLAW

-343 TGDGRQ
+343 TGDGRM
-349 HRALYLMKGN
+349 HRALYLMKGT

-386 AMNDEGSR
+386 SMNDEGSR
-394 EWTRITAGNV
+394 EWTKITAGNV

-414 NVHMAGVIRDRIPDG
+414 NVHMAGVIRDKIADG

-435 LNDLQEAKK
+435 MNDLQDAKK

-453 LPAPMIIEEERT
+453 LPAPMVIEEERT

-471 ADSVSASTRAML
+471 ADSVAAGTQATVFGFILVVIFMAIYYKGA
-483 MGLALV
+483 GLVADIALV
-489 VVFMVIYYRGAGIVA
+489 
-504 DMALF
+504 
-509 LNLMFTLAVLS
+509 LNLGFTLAVLS

-583 TILAAGVLWQFGTG
+583 TILAAGVLWQFGSG

-610 LTSMITAIFITR
+610 LCSMVTAIFITR
-622 TVFMVM
+622 TIFMVM

>member
-1 MSGTLRMRVFLVVLL
+1 
-16 IGSAAYM
+16 
-23 LRDTISY
+23 
-30 YTMDD
+30 MDE
-35 TEKEALIE
+35 TQKEALIE
-43 TGEMDDLR
+43 SGEMEELR

-73 EELINTRVEASD
+73 EELVKTRVEGND
-85 TEIQDLISS
+85 EVIDDLIAS
-94 SLAQATEEEQEF
+94 SLREAEEQETDF
-106 FDVFAEKVEASN
+106 FATFSSKVEAAN

-128 EKGPNADVLE
+128 EKGPNSDVLD
-138 ALEADARDAVDR
+138 ALESDAKDAVDR

-169 QRKGDW
+169 QRQGDW

-203 LVQEDA
+203 LVSEDT

-218 LDKAWAVDMGEDTVT
+218 IDKVWAADMGDDTTAVS
-233 TSDAESFDGVD
+233 TSSEA
-244 AERSR
+244 
-249 STQDDEVEDT
+249 TDENLDEAA
-259 ETTEEEPTQSLAEVL
+259 PSLADVI
-274 AGDEGDSLSITG
+274 AGDNSDSLSITG
-286 AGDINRP
+286 TGDINRP
-293 FSSLINVGSN
+293 FSSLINIGSN

-313 SIKYKLQKPEIASA
+313 SIKYKFSKPNIAA
-327 VPSDSRLAW
+327 AIPSDNRLAW
-336 GVSPRDI
+336 GVSTRDI
-343 TGDGRQ
+343 TGDGRL
-349 HRALYLMKGN
+349 HRALYLMKGTP
-359 AELTGDV
+359 ELTGDV

-386 AMNDEGSR
+386 SMNDEGSR
-394 EWTRITAGNV
+394 EWTKITAGNV

-414 NVHMAGVIRDRIPDG
+414 NVHMAGVIRDRIADG

-435 LNDLQEAKK
+435 MNDLQDAKK

-453 LPAPMIIEEERT
+453 LPAPMIIQEERT

-471 ADSVSASTRAML
+471 ADSVTASTRATL
-483 MGLALV
+483 IGFALV
-489 VVFMVIYYRGAGIVA
+489 IVFMVVYYKGAGLIA
-504 DMALF
+504 DVALF
-509 LNLMFTLAVLS
+509 LNLTFTLAVLS

-583 TILAAGVLWQFGTG
+583 TILAAGVLWQFGSG
-597 TVKGFATTLFWGI
+597 TIKGFATTLFWGI

>member
-16 IGSAAYM
+16 VGAAFYM
-23 LRDTISY
+23 LRDTVSY

-35 TEKEALIE
+35 AEKEALIE
-43 TGEMDDLR
+43 SGEMEKIR

-73 EELINTRVEASD
+73 EELIKTRVED
-85 TEIQDLISS
+85 GDDLINDLISS
-94 SLAQATEEEQEF
+94 SLEEAQNEEKDF
-106 FDVFAEKVEASN
+106 FSTFKKNVEATN
-118 IRLARYFPVY
+118 IRLARYFPIY
-128 EKGPNADVLE
+128 EKGPNADVLD
-138 ALEADARDAVDR
+138 ALETDAKDAVDR

-169 QRKGDW
+169 QRQGDW

-203 LVQEDA
+203 LIQEDA

-218 LDKAWAVDMGEDTVT
+218 IDKAWAADMGEDTT
-233 TSDAESFDGVD
+233 TLVSETEASKPTAEDA
-244 AERSR
+244 
-249 STQDDEVEDT
+249 T
-259 ETTEEEPTQSLAEVL
+259 PSLADVL
-274 AGDEGDSLSITG
+274 SGDDGDSLSITG
-286 AGDINRP
+286 TGDISRP

-303 TIWVPEENVR
+303 TIWVPEQNVR
-313 SIKYKLQKPEIASA
+313 SIKYKLAKSNIAASI
-327 VPSDSRLAW
+327 PSDSRLAW
-336 GVSPRDI
+336 GVSSRDI
-343 TGDGRQ
+343 SGDGKL
-349 HRALYLMKGN
+349 HRPLYLMKGT

-386 AMNDEGSR
+386 SMNDEGSR
-394 EWTRITAGNV
+394 EWTKITAGNV

-414 NVHMAGVIRDRIPDG
+414 NVHMAGVIRDRIADG

-435 LNDLQEAKK
+435 MNDLQDAKK

-453 LPAPMIIEEERT
+453 LPAPMLIQEERT

-471 ADSVSASTRAML
+471 ADSVSDSTRATL
-483 MGLALV
+483 IGFLLV
-489 VVFMVIYYRGAGIVA
+489 IIFMVVYYRGAGLIA
-504 DMALF
+504 DLALF
-509 LNLMFTLAVLS
+509 LNLTFTLAVLS

-562 KKSIDDGFNR
+562 KKAIDDGFNR

-583 TILAAGVLWQFGTG
+583 TILAAGVLWQFGSG
-597 TVKGFATTLFWGI
+597 TIKGFATTLFWGI

>member
-1 MSGTLRMRVFLVVLL
+1 MSGTLRMRVFLIVLL
-16 IGSAAYM
+16 VGSAAYM
-23 LRDTISY
+23 LSDTIRY
-30 YTMDD
+30 YSMDE
-35 TEKEALIE
+35 TQKEALIE
-43 TGEMDDLR
+43 SGEMEELR

-73 EELINTRVEASD
+73 EELVKTRVEGND
-85 TEIQDLISS
+85 EVIDDLIAS
-94 SLAQATEEEQEF
+94 SLQEAEEQETDF
-106 FDVFAEKVEASN
+106 FATFSSKVEAAN

-128 EKGPNADVLE
+128 EKGPNSDVLD
-138 ALEADARDAVDR
+138 ALESDAKDAVDR

-169 QRKGDW
+169 QRQGDW

-203 LVQEDA
+203 LVSEDA

-218 LDKAWAVDMGEDTVT
+218 IDKAWAADMGEDTTVINT
-233 TSDAESFDGVD
+233 ASEAI
-244 AERSR
+244 
-249 STQDDEVEDT
+249 DDNNDEAA
-259 ETTEEEPTQSLAEVL
+259 PSLADVI
-274 AGDEGDSLSITG
+274 AGDDSDSLSITG
-286 AGDINRP
+286 TGDINRP
-293 FSSLINVGSN
+293 FSSLINLGSN

-313 SIKYKLQKPEIASA
+313 SIKYKFSKPNIAA
-327 VPSDSRLAW
+327 AIPSDNRLAW
-336 GVSPRDI
+336 GVSTRDI
-343 TGDGRQ
+343 TGDGRL
-349 HRALYLMKGN
+349 HRALYLMKGTP
-359 AELTGDV
+359 ELTGDV

-386 AMNDEGSR
+386 SMNDEGSR
-394 EWTRITAGNV
+394 EWTKITAGNV

-414 NVHMAGVIRDRIPDG
+414 NVHMAGVIRDRIADG

-435 LNDLQEAKK
+435 MNDLQDAKK

-453 LPAPMIIEEERT
+453 LPAPMIIQEERT

-471 ADSVSASTRAML
+471 ADSVTASTRATL
-483 MGLALV
+483 IGFALV
-489 VVFMVIYYRGAGIVA
+489 IVFMVVYYKGAGLIA
-504 DMALF
+504 DVALF
-509 LNLMFTLAVLS
+509 LNLTFTLAVLS

-583 TILAAGVLWQFGTG
+583 TILAAGVLWQFGSG
-597 TVKGFATTLFWGI
+597 TIKGFATTLFWGI

>member
-16 IGSAAYM
+16 VGAAFYM
-23 LRDTISY
+23 LKDTISY

-35 TEKEALIE
+35 AQKEALIE
-43 TGEMDDLR
+43 SGEMEQLR

-73 EELINTRVEASD
+73 EELIKTRVED
-85 TEIQDLISS
+85 GDDLINDLISS
-94 SLAQATEEEQEF
+94 SLTEAQNEEKDF
-106 FDVFAEKVEASN
+106 FDTFKAKVEASN

-128 EKGPNADVLE
+128 EKGPNADVLD

-169 QRKGDW
+169 QRQGDW

-203 LVQEDA
+203 LVQEDS

-218 LDKAWAVDMGEDTVT
+218 LDKAWAADMEEDT
-233 TSDAESFDGVD
+233 TSDKPEAETAAVD
-244 AERSR
+244 TNAEAAA
-249 STQDDEVEDT
+249 
-259 ETTEEEPTQSLAEVL
+259 PSLAEVL
-274 AGDEGDSLSITG
+274 SGDEGDSLSITG
-286 AGDINRP
+286 TGDINRP

-313 SIKYKLQKPEIASA
+313 SIKYKLAKSA
-327 VPSDSRLAW
+327 ITAAIPADSRLAW
-336 GVSPRDI
+336 GVSSRDI
-343 TGDGRQ
+343 TGDGRL
-349 HRALYLMKGN
+349 HRPLYLMKST

-386 AMNDEGSR
+386 SMNDEGSR
-394 EWTRITAGNV
+394 EWAKITAGNV

-414 NVHMAGVIRDRIPDG
+414 NVHMAGVIRDRIADG

-435 LNDLQEAKK
+435 MNDLQDAKK

-453 LPAPMIIEEERT
+453 LPAPMVIEEERT

-471 ADSVSASTRAML
+471 ADSVSSSTKATL
-483 MGLALV
+483 MGFVLV
-489 VVFMVIYYRGAGIVA
+489 IIFMVVYYRGAGLIA
-504 DMALF
+504 DLALF
-509 LNLMFTLAVLS
+509 LNLTFTLAVLS

-583 TILAAGVLWQFGTG
+583 TILAAGVLWQFGSG
-597 TVKGFATTLFWGI
+597 TIKGFATTLFWGI

-622 TVFMVM
+622 TIFMVM

>member
-16 IGSAAYM
+16 VGAAAYM

-30 YTMDD
+30 YTMD
-35 TEKEALIE
+35 ENQKETLIE
-43 TGEMDDLR
+43 SGEMDEIR
-51 RNIIHQGLD
+51 KNIIHQGLD

-73 EELINTRVEASD
+73 EELINTRVED
-85 TEIQDLISS
+85 GDDEIKELISR
-94 SLAQATEEEQEF
+94 SLSEAQESETEF
-106 FDVFAEKVEASN
+106 FPTFAKNVNATN
-118 IRLARYFPVY
+118 IRLARYFPIY
-128 EKGPNADVLE
+128 EKGPNADVLD
-138 ALEADARDAVDR
+138 ALEADAKDAVDR

-169 QRKGDW
+169 QRQGDW
-175 RIIVELAGISNQ
+175 RIVVELAGISNQ

-203 LVQEDA
+203 LVQEDP
-209 QLLNEVIRN
+209 QLLDEVIRN
-218 LDKAWAVDMGEDTVT
+218 IDKAWAAELGEDTT
-233 TSDAESFDGVD
+233 TAVAEESIADTT
-244 AERSR
+244 A
-249 STQDDEVEDT
+249 DEAAS
-259 ETTEEEPTQSLAEVL
+259 SLADIL
-274 AGDEGDSLSITG
+274 AGEEGDTLSVTG
-286 AGDINRP
+286 TGDASRP

-313 SIKYKLQKPEIASA
+313 SIKRKLETSAIAAA
-327 VPSDSRLAW
+327 VPSDSKLAW

-343 TGDGRQ
+343 TGDGRM
-349 HRALYLMKGN
+349 HRALYLMKGS

-386 AMNDEGSR
+386 SMNDEGAR
-394 EWTRITAGNV
+394 EWTKITAGNV

-414 NVHMAGVIRDRIPDG
+414 NVHMAGVIRDKISDG

-435 LNDLQEAKK
+435 MNDLQDAKK

-453 LPAPMIIEEERT
+453 LPAPMVIEEERT

-471 ADSVSASTRAML
+471 ADSVAAGTRATVF
-483 MGLALV
+483 GFILV
-489 VVFMVIYYRGAGIVA
+489 IIFMAVYYRGAGLVA
-504 DMALF
+504 DVALF
-509 LNLMFTLAVLS
+509 LNLAFTLAVLS

-554 ELRNAKTV
+554 ELRNGKTV

-583 TILAAGVLWQFGTG
+583 TILAAGVLWQFGSG
-597 TVKGFATTLFWGI
+597 TIKGFATTLFWGI
-610 LTSMITAIFITR
+610 LTSMVTAIFITR
-622 TVFMVM
+622 TIFMVL
-628 TERKTMTKLSI
+628 TERKTMTKMSI

>member
-1 MSGTLRMRVFLVVLL
+1 MSGNLRMRVFLVVLL
-16 IGSAAYM
+16 IGSAGYM
-23 LRDTISY
+23 LKDTISY
-30 YTMDD
+30 YTMSE
-35 TEKEALIE
+35 TQKEALIE
-43 TGEMDDLR
+43 SGELDEIR
-51 RNIIHQGLD
+51 KNIIHQGLD

-73 EELINTRVEASD
+73 EKLIKTRVEDGDEEMDA
-85 TEIQDLISS
+85 LITS
-94 SLAQATEEEQEF
+94 SLKEAQENELEF
-106 FDVFAEKVEASN
+106 FPTFTKNVNATN

-128 EKGPNADVLE
+128 EKGPNADVLD
-138 ALEADARDAVDR
+138 ALEADAKDAVDR

-175 RIIVELAGISNQ
+175 RIVVELAGISNQ

-203 LVQEDA
+203 LIQEDP
-209 QLLNEVIRN
+209 QLLDEVIRN
-218 LDKAWAVDMGEDTVT
+218 IDKAWAADMGDETGEDST
-233 TSDAESFDGVD
+233 ESM
-244 AERSR
+244 ASA
-249 STQDDEVEDT
+249 DT
-259 ETTEEEPTQSLAEVL
+259 SLAESAPSLADVL
-274 AGDEGDSLSITG
+274 SGDEGDSLSITG
-286 AGDINRP
+286 TGDAGRP

-313 SIKYKLQKPEIASA
+313 SIKRKLVKPNFAAAIS
-327 VPSDSRLAW
+327 SDSRLAW
-336 GVSPRDI
+336 GVTPRDI
-343 TGDGRQ
+343 TGDGRM
-349 HRALYLMKGN
+349 HRALYLMK
-359 AELTGDV
+359 ASPELTGDV

-386 AMNDEGSR
+386 NMNDEGSR
-394 EWTRITAGNV
+394 EWTKITAGNV

-414 NVHMAGVIRDRIPDG
+414 NVHMAGVIRDKISDG

-435 LNDLQEAKK
+435 MNDLQDAKK

-453 LPAPMIIEEERT
+453 LPAPMNIEEERT

-471 ADSVSASTRAML
+471 ADSVADGTRATII
-483 MGLALV
+483 GFILV
-489 VVFMVIYYRGAGIVA
+489 IIFMAIYYKGSGLIA
-504 DMALF
+504 DFALI
-509 LNLMFTLAVLS
+509 LNLGFTLAVLS

-583 TILAAGVLWQFGTG
+583 TILAAGVLWQFGSG

-622 TVFMVM
+622 TIFMVL

>member
-1 MSGTLRMRVFLVVLL
+1 MSGTLRMRVFMVVLL

-23 LRDTISY
+23 LKDTISY
-30 YTMDD
+30 YTMD
-35 TEKEALIE
+35 EAQKEALIE
-43 TGEMDDLR
+43 SGELENIR
-51 RNIIHQGLD
+51 KNIIHQGLD

-73 EELINTRVEASD
+73 EELIKTRVEGGDAL
-85 TEIQDLISS
+85 INDLITAT
-94 SLAQATEEEQEF
+94 LEEAQLNETDF
-106 FDVFAEKVEASN
+106 FDTFAGKVETAN
-118 IRLARYFPVY
+118 IRLARYFPIY
-128 EKGPNADVLE
+128 EKGPNADVMD
-138 ALEADARDAVDR
+138 ALESDAKDAVDR

-160 QFGVSEPTI
+160 EFGVSEPTI
-169 QRKGDW
+169 QRQGDW
-175 RIIVELAGISNQ
+175 RIIVELAGISNE

-203 LVQEDA
+203 LIQEDS

-218 LDKAWAVDMGEDTVT
+218 IDKAWAADMGEDT
-233 TSDAESFDGVD
+233 
-244 AERSR
+244 
-249 STQDDEVEDT
+249 T
-259 ETTEEEPTQSLAEVL
+259 ETVDVAEADTSSQDAIPSLADVL
-274 AGDEGDSLSITG
+274 SGDDGDSLSITG
-286 AGDINRP
+286 TGDISRP

-313 SIKYKLQKPEIASA
+313 SIKRKFKKSTFIAA

-343 TGDGRQ
+343 TGDGRL
-349 HRALYLMKGN
+349 HRALYLMKGS
-359 AELTGDV
+359 AELNGDV

-373 LGGFSGAEFVVHL
+373 LGGFSGAEFVVHIS
-386 AMNDEGSR
+386 MNDEGSR
-394 EWTRITAGNV
+394 EWSKITAGNV

-414 NVHMAGVIRDRIPDG
+414 QVHMAGVIRDKISDG

-435 LNDLQEAKK
+435 MNDLQDAKK

-471 ADSVSASTRAML
+471 ADSVASATRSMIF
-483 MGLALV
+483 GFILV
-489 VVFMVIYYRGAGIVA
+489 IIFMAIYYRGAGLIA
-504 DMALF
+504 DVALF
-509 LNLMFTLAVLS
+509 LNLTFTLAILS

-562 KKSIDDGFNR
+562 KKSIDDGFGR

-583 TILAAGVLWQFGTG
+583 TILAAGVLWQFGSG
-597 TVKGFATTLFWGI
+597 TIKGFATTLFWGI
-610 LTSMITAIFITR
+610 LSSMITAIFITR

-628 TERKTMTKLSI
+628 TERKTMTKMSI

>member
-1 MSGTLRMRVFLVVLL
+1 MSGNLRMRVFLVVLL

-23 LRDTISY
+23 LKDTISY

-35 TEKEALIE
+35 TQKQALIE
-43 TGEMDDLR
+43 SGDMEKIR

-67 VLEVDL
+67 VMEVDL
-73 EELINTRVEASD
+73 EELIKTRVEDGDAVIDELITRSLQEATD
-85 TEIQDLISS
+85 NEQDFF
-94 SLAQATEEEQEF
+94 ATF
-106 FDVFAEKVEASN
+106 ASN
-118 IRLARYFPVY
+118 VETANLRLARYFPIY
-128 EKGPNADVLE
+128 EKGPNADVMD
-138 ALEADARDAVDR
+138 ALESDAKDAVDR

-160 QFGVSEPTI
+160 EFGVSEPTI
-169 QRKGDW
+169 QRQGDW

-203 LVQEDA
+203 LIQEDT
-209 QLLNEVIRN
+209 QLLNEAIRN
-218 LDKAWAVDMGEDTVT
+218 IDKAWAADMGDDEISPEDIETAALD
-233 TSDAESFDGVD
+233 SDAEE
-244 AERSR
+244 AA
-249 STQDDEVEDT
+249 
-259 ETTEEEPTQSLAEVL
+259 PSLADIL
-274 AGDEGDSLSITG
+274 SGDDGDSLSITG
-286 AGDINRP
+286 TGDINRP

-313 SIKYKLQKPEIASA
+313 SIKQKLKKPTIAS
-327 VPSDSRLAW
+327 VIPMDSRLAW
-336 GVSPRDI
+336 GVATRDI
-343 TGDGRQ
+343 TGNGTL
-349 HRALYLMKGN
+349 HRALYLMKGT
-359 AELTGDV
+359 AELNGEV

-373 LGGFSGAEFVVHL
+373 LGGFSGAEFVVHIS
-386 AMNDEGSR
+386 MNDEGSR
-394 EWTRITAGNV
+394 QWAKITAGNV

-414 NVHMAGVIRDRIPDG
+414 NVHMAGVIRDKISDG

-435 LNDLQEAKK
+435 MNDLQDAKK

-471 ADSVSASTRAML
+471 ADSVASATRSMVVGFL
-483 MGLALV
+483 LV
-489 VVFMVIYYRGAGIVA
+489 IVFMAVYYKGAGLIA
-504 DMALF
+504 DVALF
-509 LNLMFTLAVLS
+509 LNLAFTLAVLS

-562 KKSIDDGFNR
+562 KKAIDDGFGR

-583 TILAAGVLWQFGTG
+583 TILAAGVLWQFGSG
-597 TVKGFATTLFWGI
+597 TIKGFATTLFWGI
-610 LTSMITAIFITR
+610 LTSMVTAIFITR
-622 TVFMVM
+622 TIFMVL